1 MRRALRLAERALGE
15 TNPNPAV
22 GCVLVRR
29 GVVVGEGFHARA
41 GSAHAEAVA
50 LAAAGP
56 RARGAT
62 AYVTLEPCSP
72 HRAKRT
78 PPCAPRLAAAGV
90 SRVVFGVR
98 DSNPGVKGRGR
109 RLLRAAGMQVE
120 EGLLPTETGRLT
132 QHFNTAMRRGRPY
145 VCLKAGMTLDG
156 RIATFRGESRW
167 ITSVR
172 QRAAARK
179 LRRLFDG
186 ILVGIETVIAD
197 DPMLLPA
204 PRTRRPYPR
213 VVLDS
218 RLRLPPRSRL
228 ARTARLQPVVVLCVS
243 ASLQRRRALEAQG
256 VSVVKVRAAGG
267 RVSIPAALG
276 ALFARGITSLIVE
289 GGSEVSGAFLRAG
302 AFDEIVMFRGPLV
315 LGGRDSRPVFGG
327 ESPARLREAMVVRR
341 ARARDSATLH
351 YGLGKAAGLEA
362 EVFVPRWS
370 RLARPARPGRSD

>member
-41 GSAHAEAVA
+41 GSPHAEAVA

-62 AYVTLEPCSP
+62 AYVTLEPCAP
-72 HRAKRT
+72 NRRKRT
-78 PPCAPRLAAAGV
+78 PPCAPRLVAAGV
-90 SRVVFGVR
+90 RRVVFGVL
-98 DSNPGVKGRGR
+98 DANPGVRGRGK
-109 RLLRAAGMQVE
+109 RLLRAAGVKVE
-120 EGLLPTETGRLT
+120 EGSLSPETTRLT

-156 RIATFRGESRW
+156 RVATFRGESRW
-167 ITSVR
+167 ITSVL
-172 QRAAARK
+172 QRTAARK

-186 ILVGIETVIAD
+186 IVVGIETAIAD

-204 PRTRRPYPR
+204 PRTRRTFSR
-213 VVLDS
+213 VILDS

-228 ARTARLQPVVVLCVS
+228 ARSARLQPVIVLCVS
-243 ASLQRRRALEAQG
+243 ASPKRRRALEAQG

-267 RVSIPAALG
+267 RVSIPAALR
-276 ALFARGITSLIVE
+276 ALFARGITSLVVE
-289 GGSEVSGAFLRAG
+289 GGSEVSGAFLRER

-327 ESPARLREAMVVRR
+327 ESPARLRAAMVVRR
-341 ARARDSATLH
+341 ARPSDSATIH
-351 YGLGKAAGLEA
+351 YGLGGAAGLEA
-362 EVFVPRWS
+362 EVFVPR
-370 RLARPARPGRSD
+370 PARPRRSD

>member
-41 GSAHAEAVA
+41 GTAHAEAVA

-56 RARGAT
+56 KARGAT
-62 AYVTLEPCSP
+62 AYVTLEPCAP
-72 HRAKRT
+72 NRGKRT

-90 SRVVFGVR
+90 RRVVFGVR

-109 RLLRAAGMQVE
+109 RMLRAAGVQVE
-120 EGLLPTETGRLT
+120 EGLLRTETARLT
-132 QHFNTAMRRGRPY
+132 QHFNTAMRRGSPY

-156 RIATFRGESRW
+156 RIATFRGDSRW

-172 QRAAARK
+172 QRQAARK

-186 ILVGIETVIAD
+186 VVVGIETAIAD
-197 DPMLLPA
+197 DPMLLPV
-204 PRTRRPYPR
+204 PRTRRTFSR
-213 VVLDS
+213 VILDS

-228 ARTARLQPVVVLCVS
+228 ARTARLQPVIVLYVS
-243 ASLQRRRALEAQG
+243 ASPKRRRALEAQG
-256 VSVVKVRAAGG
+256 VAVVKVRAKRG
-267 RVSIPAALG
+267 RVSLPAALR
-276 ALFARGITSLIVE
+276 ALFARGLTSLMVE
-289 GGSEVSGAFLRAG
+289 GGSEVSGAFLRER

-327 ESPARLREAMVVRR
+327 ESPARLREAVAVRR
-341 ARARDSATLH
+341 ARPGESATIH
-351 YGLGKAAGLEA
+351 YGLGGAAGLEA
-362 EVFVPRWS
+362 EVFVPR
-370 RLARPARPGRSD
+370 PARPRRED